1 MQLFAAERE
10 GAIEKPD
17 QPNGFSKGKGKSEM
31 NVLSEKS
38 GDPMWK
44 LVRKGT
50 APAFAAQNLRCDATP
65 WHKPCRPLQH
75 QRQWIDSPQVIHSC
89 MSAMLM

>member
-1 MQLFAAERE
+1 MSLPLLASQGASAVTKVLWIYQLTCFWLQVFAAERE

-17 QPNGFSKGKGKSEM
+17 DVSGFSKGKGKSEL
-31 NVLSEKS
+31 NVFSEKS

-50 APAFAAQNLRCDATP
+50 APAFAAQNLR
-65 WHKPCRPLQH
+65 
-75 QRQWIDSPQVIHSC
+75 
-89 MSAMLM
+89 

>member
-1 MQLFAAERE
+1 MRPASVSKSSAAPAECITAIDPSDSQYKSYGAQIFAAERE

-31 NVLSEKS
+31 NVFSEKS

-50 APAFAAQNLRCDATP
+50 APAFAAQNLR
-65 WHKPCRPLQH
+65 
-75 QRQWIDSPQVIHSC
+75 
-89 MSAMLM
+89 